1 MPSINATLTWEYFSR
16 NRWLLLTPLL
26 GNIPASFILLP
37 FMGLDTAIEAKELV
51 AIQLILLLCLVLLI
65 GVGVQATQG
74 SLRRFYLKPISTL
87 HLVSFYYWT
96 GAFMVGVQVAAMLGL
111 WRFLTPIDLPIAGPV
126 LFSIVCWGTF
136 QPILRGVLKS
146 LGWIPISMALLS
158 ILDFWLLYRYGI
170 PLKRGG
176 MMTPEIHPWN
186 HVSIADLL
194 IAAFALAISF
204 ILTLWRVAQDRAGR
218 EHGKL
223 SLVERVD
230 QAIEKLQ
237 FKLFRKTQRFA
248 SSAHSLRWFDFNH
261 RCGSIPAVVASII
274 IMGWMILGAIAI
286 FSKDPAS
293 CLPVAVGFTYLAA
306 MLQIFYSIIAAIIG
320 RFGHSINQ
328 FEVPE
333 RIPKDQKVTLFGV
346 SPYLLTLPVSS
357 KSLAS
362 AMLRTSFM
370 TCACG
375 TAIVLSSFTIVAM
388 LSAPLGINLSEAL
401 TLKIPYW
408 KFSLLTATI
417 SLIVSF
423 ASSFVAI
430 SFLPLLNRFDL
441 WIVLVLVFAVLLAL
455 KLPLSISLWVMV
467 FMIVLGLLVYTTI
480 QSLLNNDM
488 SSAKAAIVWGI
499 GLGITTFTLFAIRD
513 QWDTSR
519 VLFACSLIAL
529 AMLPY
534 FSTAEGL
541 RRARTS

>member
-111 WRFLTPIDLPIAGPV
+111 WRILTPIDLPIAGPV

>member
-37 FMGLDTAIEAKELV
+37 FMGLDTAIAAKELV

-333 RIPKDQKVTLFGV
+333 RISKDQKVTLFGV

>member
-1 MPSINATLTWEYFSR
+1 MQSINASLTWEYFSR

-37 FMGLDTAIEAKELV
+37 FMGLDTAIAAKELV

-333 RIPKDQKVTLFGV
+333 RISKDQKVTLFGV

>member
-333 RIPKDQKVTLFGV
+333 RISKDQKVTLFGV

-499 GLGITTFTLFAIRD
+499 GLGIATFTLFAIRD

>member
-1 MPSINATLTWEYFSR
+1 MQSINASLTWEYFSR

-37 FMGLDTAIEAKELV
+37 FMGLDTAIAAKELV

>member
-333 RIPKDQKVTLFGV
+333 RISKDQKVTLFGV

>member
-1 MPSINATLTWEYFSR
+1 MQSINASLTWEYFSR

-37 FMGLDTAIEAKELV
+37 FMGLDTAIAAKELV

-237 FKLFRKTQRFA
+237 FKLFRKTQWFA

-333 RIPKDQKVTLFGV
+333 RISKDQKVTLFGV

-388 LSAPLGINLSEAL
+388 LSAPIGINLSEAL

>member
-37 FMGLDTAIEAKELV
+37 FMGLDTAIAAKELV

-170 PLKRGG
+170 QLKRGG

>member
-1 MPSINATLTWEYFSR
+1 
-16 NRWLLLTPLL
+16 
-26 GNIPASFILLP
+26 
-37 FMGLDTAIEAKELV
+37 
-51 AIQLILLLCLVLLI
+51 
-65 GVGVQATQG
+65 
-74 SLRRFYLKPISTL
+74 
-87 HLVSFYYWT
+87 
-96 GAFMVGVQVAAMLGL
+96 MVGVQVAAILGL

-126 LFSIVCWGTF
+126 LFSIACWGTF

-146 LGWIPISMALLS
+146 LGWIPILMALLS
-158 ILDFWLLYRYGI
+158 TLLYWLLYQYGI

-186 HVSIADLL
+186 HVSITDML
-194 IAAFALAISF
+194 IATLALAISF

-237 FKLFRKTQRFA
+237 FKLSGKTRRFA
-248 SSAHSLRWFDFNH
+248 STTHALRWFDFNH
-261 RCGSIPAVVASII
+261 RSGSIPAVVASII

-293 CLPVAVGFTYLAA
+293 CLTVAVAFTYLAA
-306 MLQIFYSIIAAIIG
+306 ILQVLYSITAAIIG

-328 FEVPE
+328 VEIPE
-333 RIPKDQKVTLFGV
+333 RIPKEQKVSLFGV
-346 SPYLLTLPVSS
+346 SRYLLTLPVSS

-370 TCACG
+370 ACACG
-375 TAIVLSSFTIVAM
+375 TAIVLSSFTIAAM
-388 LSAPLGINLSEAL
+388 LSAPLGIDLSEAL

-513 QWDTSR
+513 QLDTSR
-519 VLFACSLIAL
+519 ALFACSLIAL

>member
-1 MPSINATLTWEYFSR
+1 MQSINASLTWEYFSR

-111 WRFLTPIDLPIAGPV
+111 WRILTPIDLPIAGPV

-333 RIPKDQKVTLFGV
+333 RISKEQKVSLFGV

-375 TAIVLSSFTIVAM
+375 TAIVLSSFTTAAM
-388 LSAPLGINLSEAL
+388 LSATLGIDLSEAL

>member
-1 MPSINATLTWEYFSR
+1 MQSINATLTWEYFSR

-37 FMGLDTAIEAKELV
+37 FMGLDTAIAAKELV

-333 RIPKDQKVTLFGV
+333 RISKDQKVTLFGV

-480 QSLLNNDM
+480 QSLLYNDM

>member
-1 MPSINATLTWEYFSR
+1 MQSINASLTWEYFSR

-37 FMGLDTAIEAKELV
+37 FMGLDTAIAAKELV

-261 RCGSIPAVVASII
+261 RCGSIPAVVASLI

-293 CLPVAVGFTYLAA
+293 CLAVAVGFTFLAA
-306 MLQIFYSIIAAIIG
+306 ILQILYSIIAAIIG

-333 RIPKDQKVTLFGV
+333 RIPKEQKVTLFGV

-388 LSAPLGINLSEAL
+388 LSAQLGINLSEAL

>member
-1 MPSINATLTWEYFSR
+1 MQSINASLTWEYFSR

>member
-37 FMGLDTAIEAKELV
+37 FMGLDTAIAAKELV

>member
-111 WRFLTPIDLPIAGPV
+111 WRILTPIDLPIAGPV

-333 RIPKDQKVTLFGV
+333 RISKDQKVTLFGV

>member
-1 MPSINATLTWEYFSR
+1 MQSINASLTWEYFSR

-37 FMGLDTAIEAKELV
+37 FMGLDTAIAAKELV

-170 PLKRGG
+170 QLKRGG

>member
-1 MPSINATLTWEYFSR
+1 MQSINASLTWEYFSR
-16 NRWLLLTPLL
+16 NRWLLLIPLL
-26 GNIPASFILLP
+26 GNIPASVILMPFI
-37 FMGLDTAIEAKELV
+37 GLDTAIAAKELV

-65 GVGVQATQG
+65 GFGVQATQG

-146 LGWIPISMALLS
+146 LGWIPVLMA
-158 ILDFWLLYRYGI
+158 ILATLFYWLLYQYGI

-176 MMTPEIHPWN
+176 MMTPEIHPWS
-186 HVSIADLL
+186 HVSITDLL
-194 IAAFALAISF
+194 IATFALAISF

-223 SLVERVD
+223 SLVERID

-237 FKLFRKTQRFA
+237 SKLAGKNRRFA
-248 SSAHSLRWFDFNH
+248 SSTHALRWFDFNH

-274 IMGWMILGAIAI
+274 IMGWMILAAIAI

-293 CLPVAVGFTYLAA
+293 CLAVAVGFTYLAA
-306 MLQIFYSIIAAIIG
+306 VLQVLYSIIAAIIG
-320 RFGHSINQ
+320 RLGHSINQ

-333 RIPKDQKVTLFGV
+333 RIPKVQKVSLFAIN
-346 SPYLLTLPVSS
+346 PYLFALPVSS
-357 KSLAS
+357 KTLAS

-370 TCACG
+370 ACACG
-375 TAIVLSSFTIVAM
+375 TAIVLSSFTIAAM
-388 LSAPLGINLSEAL
+388 LSAMLGIDLSEAL
-401 TLKIPYW
+401 MLKIPYW

-417 SLIVSF
+417 SLVVSF

-441 WIVLVLVFAVLLAL
+441 WIVVVLVFAVLLAL
-455 KLPLSISLWVMV
+455 KLPLFISLWVVV
-467 FMIVLGLLVYTTI
+467 FTLVLSLLIYTTF
-480 QSLLNNDM
+480 QSLLNKDM
-488 SSAKAAIVWGI
+488 SSANAAIAWGI
-499 GLGITTFTLFAIRD
+499 GLGISTLSLFAIRD
-513 QWDTSR
+513 QWDTSWA
-519 VLFACSLIAL
+519 LFACSLIAL
-529 AMLPY
+529 TMLPY

>member
-1 MPSINATLTWEYFSR
+1 MQSINASLTWEYFSR

-37 FMGLDTAIEAKELV
+37 FIGLDTDIAAKELV

-65 GVGVQATQG
+65 GFGVQATQG

-111 WRFLTPIDLPIAGPV
+111 WRILTPIDLPIAGPV

-136 QPILRGVLKS
+136 QPIVRGVLKS
-146 LGWIPISMALLS
+146 LGWIPILMALLAT
-158 ILDFWLLYRYGI
+158 LFYWLLYRYGI

-176 MMTPEIHPWN
+176 MMTLDVHPWN
-186 HVSIADLL
+186 HVSITDMF
-194 IAAFALAISF
+194 IATFALATSF
-204 ILTLWRVAQDRAGR
+204 ILTHWRVAQDRAGR

-237 FKLFRKTQRFA
+237 FKLSGKNRRFA
-248 SSAHSLRWFDFNH
+248 STTHALRWFDFNH

-293 CLPVAVGFTYLAA
+293 CLTVAVGFTYLAA
-306 MLQIFYSIIAAIIG
+306 IVQVLYSIIAAVIG

-328 FEVPE
+328 FEVTE
-333 RIPKDQKVTLFGV
+333 RIPKDQKVSRFGV

-357 KSLAS
+357 KNLAS

-370 TCACG
+370 ACACG
-375 TAIVLSSFTIVAM
+375 TAIVLSSFTIAAM
-388 LSAPLGINLSEAL
+388 LSASLGIDLSEAL
-401 TLKIPYW
+401 MLKIPYW

-417 SLIVSF
+417 SLVVSF

-441 WIVLVLVFAVLLAL
+441 WIVVVLVFAVLLAL
-455 KLPLSISLWVMV
+455 KLPISISLWVVV
-467 FMIVLGLLVYTTI
+467 FMLVLSLLIYTTI
-480 QSLLNNDM
+480 QSLFNKNV
-488 SSAKAAIVWGI
+488 SSAHAAIAWGI
-499 GLGITTFTLFAIRD
+499 GLGISTLSLIAIRD

-519 VLFACSLIAL
+519 ALFACSLIAL

>member
-1 MPSINATLTWEYFSR
+1 MQSINASLTWEYFSR

-37 FMGLDTAIEAKELV
+37 FMGLDTAIAAKELV

-306 MLQIFYSIIAAIIG
+306 ILQIFYSIIAAIIG

-333 RIPKDQKVTLFGV
+333 RISKDQKVTLFGV